1 MKSIQDIC
9 DDLKGLDGSVGAFVW
24 NDGNC
29 LGSSLPKAY
38 DAARLMQTGSELS
51 RLSQLAQKASYN
63 HCACVFHWQ
72 RATLFTWAL
81 NDNGVLALLALPAAP
96 RGVLELNVSIAIE
109 ELLPMLRRAPASAK
123 PPPALAP
130 EQRTSAVV
138 APGPATVASATSTAN
153 AASTANATTAAEES
167 SKLREIEELV
177 IWELG
182 PTGRVLFLRA
192 RQKAYRA
199 GLSESTWLPALRTAV
214 LADLGDPS
222 AWASVAASV
231 MWLPTAS

>member
-38 DAARLMQTGSELS
+38 DAARLTQTGSELS

-63 HCACVFHWQ
+63 QCTCVFHWQ

-81 NDNGVLALLALPAAP
+81 NDNGVLALLALPTAP
-96 RGVLELNVSIAIE
+96 RGVLELSVSIAVE
-109 ELLPMLRRAPASAK
+109 ELLPLLRRATGSAK

-130 EQRTSAVV
+130 EPRASTVIT
-138 APGPATVASATSTAN
+138 PGPANVTSATSATST
-153 AASTANATTAAEES
+153 TEES
-167 SKLREIEELV
+167 AKLRELEELV

-192 RQKAYRA
+192 RQKAYRV
-199 GLSESTWLPALRTAV
+199 GLSESAWLPALRTAV

>member
-38 DAARLMQTGSELS
+38 DAARLTQTGSELS

-63 HCACVFHWQ
+63 QCACVFHWQ

-81 NDNGVLALLALPAAP
+81 NDNGVLALLALPTAP
-96 RGVLELNVSIAIE
+96 RGVLELSVSIAIE
-109 ELLPMLRRAPASAK
+109 ELSPLLHRAPGSAE
-123 PPPALAP
+123 PPPAALP
-130 EQRTSAVV
+130 EQRASTVITSS
-138 APGPATVASATSTAN
+138 PATVTSAANAANATST
-153 AASTANATTAAEES
+153 TEES
-167 SKLREIEELV
+167 AKLRELEELV

-199 GLSESTWLPALRTAV
+199 GLSESAWLPALRTAV

>member
-38 DAARLMQTGSELS
+38 DAARLTQTGSELS
-51 RLSQLAQKASYN
+51 RLSQLAQKASYEQ
-63 HCACVFHWQ
+63 CACVFHWQ

-81 NDNGVLALLALPAAP
+81 NDNGVLALLALPTAP
-96 RGVLELNVSIAIE
+96 RGVLELNVSIAVE
-109 ELLPMLRRAPASAK
+109 ELLPLLGKATASAK
-123 PPPALAP
+123 PPPALIA
-130 EQRTSAVV
+130 EQRASAVITSA
-138 APGPATVASATSTAN
+138 PANVTSAANATSAASATSTTEE
-153 AASTANATTAAEES
+153 TA
-167 SKLREIEELV
+167 KLRELEELV

-231 MWLPTAS
+231 MWLPNAS